1 VVVALAAALTA
12 SASMAA
18 CYGGPQRA
26 NAGAV
31 LEPNKP
37 GTGPSLPPPQRGKSS
52 SCGGGAGASPTAVTP
67 NCDATSRV
75 AG

>member
-1 VVVALAAALTA
+1 
-12 SASMAA
+12 MAA
-18 CYGGPQRA
+18 CYGGPPPPQRA
-26 NAGAV
+26 NAPPDAGAV